1 MKQSMGIVMA
11 AMALMLSPLASHA
24 LQPEQVDTVISGTLV
39 KLDLDALRG
48 LITTDLGKPVFFEV
62 PKAYLFENVTV
73 GARITLQLDS
83 QGRAVKVMDTS
94 LPDLIIMPALLPAAG
109 TPMMQPLAASAS
121 SIDSIPARAGDIP
134 R

>member
-1 MKQSMGIVMA
+1 MKQSLGIVIVIT
-11 AMALMLSPLASHA
+11 ALMLSPLASHA
-24 LQPEQVDTVISGTLV
+24 LQAEQEDTVISGTLV

-48 LITTDLGKPVFFEV
+48 LLTTDLGKPVFFEV

-73 GARITLQLDS
+73 GARITLQLDN

-94 LPDLIIMPALLPAAG
+94 LPDLMIMPALLPSSGAAAR
-109 TPMMQPLAASAS
+109 QPLASG
-121 SIDSIPARAGDIP
+121 IGSIPARPGDVP